1 MKHRILPVICAAALL
16 LTGCGGASST
26 AAHSATIIPAS
37 GTIQMNLQDAG
48 YKVSFSDSGSVS
60 LLSAT
65 NGKEPPDFEGVFV
78 MRADS
83 SEAIVQQQSKKA
95 ETENTVVFVRTND
108 PEYGNIFITGTQKA
122 LQDAG
127 IKLGD

>member
-1 MKHRILPVICAAALL
+1 MKYRILPVICAAALL
-16 LTGCGGASST
+16 LTGCGSASSA

-37 GTIQMNLQDAG
+37 GTIQMNLQSAG
-48 YKVSFSDSGSVS
+48 YKVSLADTESVS
-60 LLSAT
+60 LLTAT
-65 NGKEPPDFEGVFV
+65 NGKEPPDFEGVLV

-83 SEAIVQQQSKKA
+83 SEAITQQQSKKA
-95 ETENTVVFVRTND
+95 ENEGSIIFVRTND

-127 IKLGD
+127 ITIGD